1 MNLIG
6 AIWSAL
12 GLLAVASLFANPSP
26 VYGAAPQY
34 YSPSSDNITRGSLI
48 SRSALGEE
56 QHLPLVDSDVS
67 ITITGQ
73 IARVQVSQQFENPTD
88 EWIEGERPAEP
99 LWRGLTVAGTLNR
112 VERRPRATTHRDG

>member
-34 YSPSSDNITRGSLI
+34 YSPNSDNITRGSLI

-56 QHLPLVDSDVS
+56 QHLPLVDSDV
-67 ITITGQ
+67 
-73 IARVQVSQQFENPTD
+73 
-88 EWIEGERPAEP
+88 
-99 LWRGLTVAGTLNR
+99 
-112 VERRPRATTHRDG
+112 